1 MKETVDFSVLIESAK
16 GGDNAAFEKLYHLT
30 IKTSYHT
37 ASLLLNNSCDVD
49 DVLQNSYFKAYQK
62 LPELKKPESFDY
74 WIKTIVENECKNYIK
89 KEKRISAPIVFLKSQ
104 EEISEEWKQ
113 PVPQEYME
121 REELRQSIS
130 DILNNLSPEVRA
142 CIILYHYDDKSL
154 NEIKDILDIPLGTV
168 KSRLHNG
175 RKEIEKQFAKLR
187 KKDPTLYSI
196 GAIPAVLSLLAFQ
209 AKNIVVPAA
218 IAEASITSAVT
229 AAASGTTAAA
239 TGAGAGAAGAAS
251 GSAAVS
257 AGAGS
262 ASVSAAGAVSTAAAS
277 IGVKAAAIAVAGSV
291 AVGGSA
297 AIKNYVENRSADG
310 TPAAYS
316 SSAEYEET
324 CTVAETLTEFISAV
338 IPSAVISTLSEATEK
353 TALPSKEQTEAPIT
367 AIQTSTVSASKR
379 QSSTKRI
386 STTAQT
392 SKLTT
397 AAKTTATKPTTTSKT
412 TTSTTQR
419 ATEKPTSTVPPT
431 TNPENNFGASGGV
444 VTEYKG
450 NDARVVIPAS
460 VGSSAV
466 TAIGAGAFSGN
477 TSIKSVSIPSSVT
490 QIGQE
495 AFADC
500 TSLSSVSLPSSLKK
514 IGIGA
519 FYGCTSL
526 TSVAIPDGTQ
536 TISDEA
542 FAQCASLQTV
552 TIPAS
557 VTSIADDAFSGC
569 GSVTIRCKEGSAAH
583 DFAVA
588 NSINYSLI

>member
-1 MKETVDFSVLIESAK
+1 MKETVDFSALIESAK
-16 GGDNAAFEKLYHLT
+16 VGDNAAFEKLYQLT

-37 ASLLLNNSCDVD
+37 ASLLLNNSCDVE
-49 DVLQNSYFKAYQK
+49 DVLQNSYLKAYQK
-62 LPELKKPESFDY
+62 LPELKNPESFEY

-89 KEKRISAPIVFLKSQ
+89 KEKRISAPIVFLKGR

-218 IAEASITSAVT
+218 IAEASIASAVT
-229 AAASGTTAAA
+229 AAASGTAAAA
-239 TGAGAGAAGAAS
+239 TGAGAGVAGAAS

-297 AIKNYVENRSADG
+297 AIKNYVENRPADE
-310 TPAAYS
+310 TTAAYS

-324 CTVAETLTEFISAV
+324 CTVPETLTEFISAA
-338 IPSAVISTLSEATEK
+338 IPSAVISTLSETTEK
-353 TALPSKEQTEAPIT
+353 TALPSNDQTEAPIT
-367 AIQTSTVSASKR
+367 AAQTSTVSTAKR

-392 SKLTT
+392 SKSTT
-397 AAKTTATKPTTTSKT
+397 AAKTTTTKPTATTKPA
-412 TTSTTQR
+412 TSTTQR
-419 ATEKPTSTVPPT
+419 VTEKPTSTVPPT

-450 NDARVVIPAS
+450 NDTSVVIPAS
-460 VGSSAV
+460 VGSNAV

-500 TSLSSVSLPSSLKK
+500 TSLSSVSLPSSLKT

-542 FAQCASLQTV
+542 FAQCTSLQTV

-557 VTSIADDAFSGC
+557 VTSISDDAFSGC

>member
-49 DVLQNSYFKAYQK
+49 DVLQNSYLKAYQK

-187 KKDPTLYSI
+187 KKDPTLYGI

-239 TGAGAGAAGAAS
+239 TGAG
-251 GSAAVS
+251 
-257 AGAGS
+257 S

-277 IGVKAAAIAVAGSV
+277 IGVKVAAIAVAGSV

-297 AIKNYVENRSADG
+297 AIKNYVENRAADE
-310 TPAAYS
+310 TSAAYS

-367 AIQTSTVSASKR
+367 ATQTSTVSTSKR

-477 TSIKSVSIPSSVT
+477 TSIRSVSIPSSVT